1 MNGAAPLARPEPTCG
16 AGPVAVGGPG
26 QAVVANAIAMET
38 HRVRRSHRASG
49 MSQTR
54 RRVGRWRKRRALA
67 RRPGRTRARTS
78 GARTSAETANRS
90 GSTWAPPVRRDA
102 GRGTASACDRD
113 SRSGRALFGGPLS
126 WRCSRR
132 AGAAARAPSSRGHCP
147 RSTPSRRTSPFR
159 SRAGPRTAL
168 PRTRPCASSVDN
180 GFHATIGLSSPSK
193 RPPRGPR
200 LRGMSSTCEADWP
213 IGTTRA

>member
-1 MNGAAPLARPEPTCG
+1 MRSPWRRTECGGATARRACRRQGAESAAGASAEHWLGGRAVRELVRVAPGQVRRPRTGAA
-16 AGPVAVGGPG
+16 
-26 QAVVANAIAMET
+26 
-38 HRVRRSHRASG
+38 
-49 MSQTR
+49 
-54 RRVGRWRKRRALA
+54 
-67 RRPGRTRARTS
+67 
-78 GARTSAETANRS
+78 
-90 GSTWAPPVRRDA
+90 RRDA